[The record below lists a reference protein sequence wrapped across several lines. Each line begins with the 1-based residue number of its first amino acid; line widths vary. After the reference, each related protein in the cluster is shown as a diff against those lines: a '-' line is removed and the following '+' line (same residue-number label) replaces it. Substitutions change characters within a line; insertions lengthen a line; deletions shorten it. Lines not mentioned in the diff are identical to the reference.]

1 MNANLDPVTFE
12 VLRHRFSSI
21 AEEAALVLRNVSG
34 SPSVAHSNDCN
45 VALLTAGGEG
55 VAIGPNIVSHA
66 LSCIHTVRYVLK
78 EYSDNPGIE
87 SGDMFITNHPYISTP
102 HQTCVVVVAPIHWE
116 KKVIAW
122 AGAGIHVADVG
133 GPVPGQISVGAQS
146 IWEEAL
152 PMAPLKIVERGKI
165 RKDIEQEYLLRSR
178 TRIQNSI
185 DLRAKIAA
193 NHTVRERILE
203 MATRYGSEG
212 IQAAMEQALQYS
224 ETKLR
229 AVLESL
235 PDGSWYHSHALD
247 YYDQG
252 RSQTFV
258 CRLKMTKQREK
269 LIFDFRGSSP
279 QAGGVINAT
288 HVALQSSV
296 VRMLLA
302 LFGYSIGLC
311 PGAALRVI
319 RIESEPGTF
328 VDCSWPAGACKGT
341 TAATY
346 SIMAAAATCL
356 SKMLA
361 ASDRLSQRSAAP
373 FKGHMEIAEIVG
385 SDQRGHVFGTVFVDG
400 SLAQGNGALSAK
412 DGIDSGGGMD
422 PAVSIPNVE
431 TNEFRYPIL
440 YLYRREATDTG
451 GAGSSRGGV
460 GLATAFTPHDV
471 ERIPNVTFH
480 GHGLDFPTAD
490 GLFGGYP
497 GSTNQVLIKRQSNL
511 RQLFAQGILPRDI
524 NELDGAD
531 EVPKPI
537 SRSFLDRGDVCH
549 FGSCGGGGYG
559 DPIERDC
566 EKTERDV
573 AAGLVSPDWAERLY
587 GVSWRTTSPPVV
599 DREATDK
606 KRAEIREERKRR
618 AARPRSVRD
627 KVPPAPNSIEKESRV
642 NGYLS
647 LVEAD
652 HVSYFR
658 CRCGEFLAPGSDNYK
673 DYLCWAE
680 VPCSTVGPYTTSA
693 PQFFL
698 REFYCPRCY
707 TLLAVDVVEKGERIS
722 KEVELSGK

>member
-12 VLRHRFSSI
+12 VMRHRFSSI
-21 AEEAALVLRNVSG
+21 AEEGALVLRNVSG

-45 VALLTAGGEG
+45 VALLTATGEG

-78 EYSDNPGIE
+78 EYSENPGIE

-102 HQTCVVVVAPIHWE
+102 HQTCVVVVAPIHRE
-116 KKVIAW
+116 GKIIAW

-193 NHTVRERILE
+193 NHTVRERIVE
-203 MATRYGSEG
+203 MATYYGVETV
-212 IQAAMEQALQYS
+212 QAAMEQALQYS
-224 ETKLR
+224 ETKL
-229 AVLESL
+229 VGILESL
-235 PDGSWYHSHALD
+235 PDGSWYHSHTLD
-247 YYDQG
+247 YYDQD

-258 CRLKMTKQREK
+258 CRLKMTKQSGK

-311 PGAALRVI
+311 PGAVLRVM
-319 RIESEPGTF
+319 RIESDAGTF
-328 VDCSWPAGACKGT
+328 VDCAWPAGACKGT

-346 SIMAAAATCL
+346 SIMAATAACL

-361 ASDRLSQRSAAP
+361 ASEPLSQRAAAP

-385 SDQRGHVFGTVFVDG
+385 TDQRGHSFGTVFIDG

-412 DGIDSGGGMD
+412 DGIDTGGGMD

-440 YLYRREATDTG
+440 YLYRREVSDTG
-451 GAGSSRGGV
+451 GPGSFRGGV
-460 GLATAFTPHDV
+460 GLATAITPHDV

-480 GHGLDFPTAD
+480 GHGVEFPTAD

-497 GSTNQVLIKRQSNL
+497 GSTNQIRIKRRSNL
-511 RQLFAQGILPRDI
+511 GELFAQGSLPRNID
-524 NELDGAD
+524 ELDGVD

-537 SRSFLDRGDVCH
+537 SRSFLDHGDVCH

-559 DPIERDC
+559 DPIERHP
-566 EKTERDV
+566 EKVAGDV
-573 AAGLVSPDWAERLY
+573 ASGLVSREWAEQLY
-587 GVSWRTTSPPVV
+587 AVCFEPLS
-599 DREATDK
+599 
-606 KRAEIREERKRR
+606 
-618 AARPRSVRD
+618 
-627 KVPPAPNSIEKESRV
+627 SRV
-642 NGYLS
+642 NLVATEKRRKAVRHARQRSSSRSRAFSPSGLPRFFGALLRVNANLS
-647 LVEAD
+647 IVQSDDGAI
-652 HVSYFR
+652 FR
-658 CRCGEFLAPGSDNYK
+658 CRCGELLARAEENYK
-673 DYLCWAE
+673 EYLAWAE
-680 VPCSTVGPYTTSA
+680 MPCSAAGPYTTAA
-693 PQFFL
+693 PEYVL
-698 REFYCPRCY
+698 REFYCPACY
-707 TLLAVDVVEKGERIS
+707 ALLEVDVVEKGQAIS
-722 KEVELSGK
+722 KEVELKLS